1 MTCPAVSKLGVYQ
14 AIQKF
19 AIAIGVLGICTL
31 PPTASAQDVPG
42 WPDELQCRSNPPT
55 SIIRTGWCLSID
67 RDKGNCVA
75 CHMLN
80 VNPWPE
86 TLPVSGNIAPP
97 LVAMQPR
104 FPDIEIL
111 RRQIADAPALNPD
124 TSMPPYLRHELLD
137 SDEIDRILQFLLTL

>member
-1 MTCPAVSKLGVYQ
+1 MLGVYQ
-14 AIQKF
+14 VFRKVA
-19 AIAIGVLGICTL
+19 AVIGVLGIGTL
-31 PPTASAQDVPG
+31 PASAAAQDVAV
-42 WPDELQCRSNPPT
+42 WPDELQCRSIPPT
-55 SIIRTGWCLSID
+55 NMIKAGWCLSID
-67 RDKGNCVA
+67 RDKGNCIA
-75 CHMLN
+75 CHLLN

-104 FPDIEIL
+104 FPDIEVL

-137 SDEIDRILQFLLTL
+137 AEEIDRILKFLLTL